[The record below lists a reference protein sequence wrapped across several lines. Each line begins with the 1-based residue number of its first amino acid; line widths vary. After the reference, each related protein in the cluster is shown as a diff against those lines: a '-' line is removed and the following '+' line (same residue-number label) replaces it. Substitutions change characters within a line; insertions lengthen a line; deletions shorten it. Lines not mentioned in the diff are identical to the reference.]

1 MMMPDIVY
9 AINWLCLQDEMRIS
23 EMQKFLSISEMHI
36 SL

>member
-1 MMMPDIVY
+1 MMMTDIVY
-9 AINWLCLQDEMRIS
+9 VVNWLCLQDEMRII